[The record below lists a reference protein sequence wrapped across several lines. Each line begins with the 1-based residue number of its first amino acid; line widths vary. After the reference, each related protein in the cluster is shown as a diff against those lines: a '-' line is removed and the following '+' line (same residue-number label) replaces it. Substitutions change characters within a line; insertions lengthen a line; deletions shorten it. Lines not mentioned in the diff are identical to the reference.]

1 MKTSKLAKVIGALS
15 LLATVVVA
23 GCDTEAP
30 PMPDETAAIVEDED
44 PDAQDDDDDDGDDG
58 GDDGHVIVALAAPT
72 QPQSGLHPCG
82 NAVLDDGE
90 ECDDGLANGNDRECT
105 YACTLNDCDLDEHGY
120 CEDHWPAADVDLYP
134 CANTG
139 TQTACDVGLAGQ

>member
-1 MKTSKLAKVIGALS
+1 MKTWKLVNLVGALS

-23 GCDTEAP
+23 GCDAEGP
-30 PMPDETAAIVEDED
+30 PMPDETAAIVDDED
-44 PDAQDDDDDDGDDG
+44 SGASDDDDDDDDGDDG
-58 GDDGHVIVALAAPT
+58 HPVVALAAPT

-82 NAVLDDGE
+82 NATIDPGE

-120 CEDHWPAADVDLYP
+120 CEDNWPAADVDLYP
-134 CANTG
+134 C
-139 TQTACDVGLAGQ
+139 TATSNPQGCELGLAGQ